1 MKWSADF
8 GSKFRTAQNELENEP
23 YMLGKL
29 QMSIFWSISRIVNI
43 IFLEEVMAIL
53 TLKGSQEAEQF
64 VTDKKALKAIN
75 PIKLTAKTNAA
86 KNKPANTYS
95 NIRGNE
101 KLSESNGHKG
111 CPKSYNCFSISS
123 HLLSS
128 LNGC

>member
-1 MKWSADF
+1 MSADF
-8 GSKFRTAQNELENEP
+8 GSKLGTAQNELENEL

-29 QMSIFWSISRIVNI
+29 RMSIFWSISRIVNI
-43 IFLEEVMAIL
+43 IFLEEVMAVL

-75 PIKLTAKTNAA
+75 PIKLAAKTDAA
-86 KNKPANTYS
+86 KNKPTDTYS
-95 NIRGNE
+95 NIRGNG
-101 KLSESNGHKG
+101 KLSGSNGHKG
-111 CPKSYNCFSISS
+111 CLKSYNCFSISS

>member
-1 MKWSADF
+1 MKIVSADF
-8 GSKFRTAQNELENEP
+8 GRKLRTSQNELENEP

-29 QMSIFWSISRIVNI
+29 RMSIFWSISRIVNI
-43 IFLEEVMAIL
+43 IFLEKVMVVL

-75 PIKLTAKTNAA
+75 PIKLTAKTDAA
-86 KNKPANTYS
+86 KNKPAYS

-111 CPKSYNCFSISS
+111 CPKSYNCFNISS